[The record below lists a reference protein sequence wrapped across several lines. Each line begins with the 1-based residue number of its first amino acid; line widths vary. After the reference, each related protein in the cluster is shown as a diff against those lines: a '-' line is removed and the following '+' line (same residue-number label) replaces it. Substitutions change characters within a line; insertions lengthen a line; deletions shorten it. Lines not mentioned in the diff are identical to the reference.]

1 MVMAA
6 VRVDAVEGDC
16 TRVGLERTGEAESDD
31 RAEEMTG
38 PFPFSCL
45 NASGWWKPEVFKDAE
60 SADGIGVRLGDVL
73 VDCVGVGTK
82 LETRTDEDVGC
93 TG

>member
-1 MVMAA
+1 MAA

-45 NASGWWKPEVFKDAE
+45 NASGSGIFPSRAPEYELKRARMVIIIDRRGGPSLYKLSCYWKP
-60 SADGIGVRLGDVL
+60 
-73 VDCVGVGTK
+73 
-82 LETRTDEDVGC
+82 
-93 TG
+93 